1 MASARSGGGAQ
12 SRFDGVTDA
21 AVGFDSCIPQIIESA
36 QDVVVPKRRERETE
50 PAFVR

>member
-21 AVGFDSCIPQIIESA
+21 AVGFDSCISQIIESA
-36 QDVVVPKRRERETE
+36 QDVVVPKLSYKAISEY
-50 PAFVR
+50 